1 MKKQR
6 HIYFFLPNFS
16 IGGAG
21 NSIFNICKQIKNTS
35 SSIKII
41 SIGKNHY
48 KKAFKEISKTK
59 KGHKIIS
66 EVYSHEGYVDTKD
79 SDFDI
84 VRQYEKAV
92 HDMK

>member
-1 MKKQR
+1 MKKKR

-21 NSIFNICKQIKNTS
+21 NSIFNICKQIKNAS

-48 KKAFKEISKTK
+48 KKAFKEIGIKTIELSNQK
-59 KGHKIIS
+59 TIIYQRINFRFFRTPNS
-66 EVYSHEGYVDTKD
+66 SA
-79 SDFDI
+79 F
-84 VRQYEKAV
+84 
-92 HDMK
+92 